1 MNKRWHSM
9 KLQFSLV
16 IVGAGI
22 LAVLVYMGVGQL
34 SQRWL
39 DSYFTSKAFVA
50 GAQKKSADQFQDYV
64 TKNHVNSWDKAALDE
79 WIERQNMVYITIYRD
94 DRVIYDSIMSDS
106 DYYKSQPYFDIQ
118 FQDGTA
124 KVYLDG
130 FFGYQFYLTAMTI
143 TLIIAVLV
151 FLAVCIGFMEK
162 KITYITLLE
171 REVKV
176 LKGGSLNK
184 AISIRGSDEL
194 TSLAQGLNEMR
205 LSLKENMEMK
215 EKLRAANKSLVTG
228 LSHDLRTPL
237 TALMIYLELLSN
249 GKVPD
254 VEKQRQYVNKC
265 TEKAKQMKVLS
276 DQLFESVLVA
286 EEKKEELEDP
296 QMLQYIMEDV
306 ISDMIMFLESQGF
319 YTDCRV
325 IWEPVKIAVSIDYII
340 RIVNNISSNIIKY
353 ADMDKPVIIEI
364 KYQKNQVELWFIN
377 GISPL
382 RNNGES
388 TKMGVNNIKSMMD
401 KMGGVCEVSSHD
413 SSYMVI
419 IKFPLK

>member
-1 MNKRWHSM
+1 M

-22 LAVLVYMGVGQL
+22 LALLVYAAVGQV

-39 DSYFTSKAFVA
+39 DTYFTSKVFVDRE
-50 GAQKKSADQFQDYV
+50 QKKIADQFQDYV
-64 TKNHVNSWDKAALDE
+64 RKNHVNSWDKGALDE
-79 WIERQNMVYITIYRD
+79 WTERQNMLYITVYRGD
-94 DRVIYDSIMSDS
+94 SVIYDSSMSDS

-124 KVYLDG
+124 RVYLDG
-130 FFGYQFYLTAMTI
+130 FFGYQFYLTAMSVS
-143 TLIIAVLV
+143 LIVAVMV

-176 LKGGSLNK
+176 LKGGSLDK
-184 AISIRGSDEL
+184 AISISGADEL

-215 EKLRAANKSLVTG
+215 EKLRSANKSLVTG

-237 TALMIYLELLSN
+237 TTLMIYLELLSN

-254 VEKQRQYVNKC
+254 EEKQRQYVKKC
-265 TEKAKQMKVLS
+265 MEKAKQMKVLS
-276 DQLFESVLVA
+276 DQLFESVLVT
-286 EEKKEELEDP
+286 EEKEAELEDP
-296 QMLQYIMEDV
+296 QMVQYIMEDV

-340 RIVNNISSNIIKY
+340 RIVNNISSNILKY
-353 ADMDKPVIIEI
+353 ADIDKPVIIEM

-377 GISPL
+377 GISSC

-388 TKMGVNNIKSMMD
+388 TKMGVNNIKSMME
-401 KMGGVCEVSSHD
+401 KMGGECEVNSYD
-413 SSYMVI
+413 SSYMMK
-419 IKFPLK
+419 IKFPVK